1 MLSTNGKSNSGPIVS
16 LRNIVKSFPVANDRV
31 TVLHDI
37 SLDIHQ
43 GEFVSIVGPSGNGKS
58 TLLNMVTG
66 IDRPSDGEVI
76 VTGRAVHEMSEN
88 ELAKWRGQEV
98 GIIFQ
103 FFQMLP
109 SLSLAQNVALPM
121 EFAGKFS
128 RSERRE
134 RAMELLDMVGLADQA
149 VKLPGMVSGGQQQ
162 RAAIARALATDPPL
176 LIADEPTGN
185 LDATTAGQVFD
196 LFIRLVEEQG
206 KTMLM
211 VTHDKELAGRIP
223 RKIEI
228 VNGRIASDRVA
239 NDQGVND
246 GRTQVETPNAA
257 VVSEQKPGSNGNG
270 RLHPGEKLNGSYVA
284 NRSRVLVG
292 A

>member
-1 MLSTNGKSNSGPIVS
+1 MISKNGNGNKKTIIE
-16 LRNIVKSFPVANDRV
+16 LRDIVKTFPVGDDEI
-31 TVLHDI
+31 TILHGI
-37 SLDIHQ
+37 SLNIQQ

-76 VTGRAVHEMSEN
+76 VSGRPVHAMSEN

-109 SLSLAQNVALPM
+109 SLSLLQNVVLPM
-121 EFAGKFS
+121 EFANKFK

-134 RAMELLDMVGLADQA
+134 RAIDLLELVGLADQA
-149 VKLPGMVSGGQQQ
+149 NKLPSMVSGGQQQ
-162 RAAIARALATDPPL
+162 RAAIARALATDPAL

-185 LDATTAGQVFD
+185 LDAKTAGQVFD
-196 LFIRLVEEQG
+196 LFVHLIEEQG

-211 VTHDKELAGRIP
+211 VTHDQELANQIP
-223 RKIEI
+223 RKVEI
-228 VNGRIASDRVA
+228 VNGVIAHDSRP
-239 NDQGVND
+239 QPI
-246 GRTQVETPNAA
+246 ETVP
-257 VVSEQKPGSNGNG
+257 VPSNGEIVIDTPSNG
-270 RLHPGEKLNGSYVA
+270 LRGIFGRRLVPNSLSA
-284 NRSRVLVG
+284 
-292 A
+292 